1 MIRENIFRQYWENV
15 TESVIL
21 RETLFT
27 ERQRD
32 IMKHDYQS
40 QTKVKEDVLLE
51 RLALIQT
58 ELAPAEASKMK
69 QLSDKLMNGEQHF
82 LFSGHFSAGKSSLIN
97 ALFETN
103 LLPSSPIPASA
114 NTVRIRSGQSGASV
128 HFINGKKM
136 IFKAPYDIDQVKGYC
151 LNGEEVE
158 RVELSAPSKI
168 EKDVIFIDTPGI
180 DSTDEAHRLSTESSM
195 YLADV
200 VFYVMDYNHVQ
211 SEVNYQ
217 FIRELYRQ
225 NKKIILIVNQ
235 IDKHNE
241 AEISF
246 KSFKKSVVESFETW
260 GMSLESFFFISLRD
274 QNHPQNQFHQLKT
287 YIEGLSKKT
296 PEDKVKRVYDAAI
309 ELIENIDTV
318 DEDNEVIQAYE
329 EMETK
334 LSFSKERIK
343 LIEEEFQS
351 ESSTIQKS
359 AILMPY
365 EVREAGRAYL
375 ESLQSGFKV
384 GLIFRDK
391 KTQEERSNRYEA
403 FVSGLEEQVK
413 SQLEWHFK
421 ELLQELK
428 STAALTKVDPPV
440 LDDSFHVDFTVIQEE
455 AKKGNGATGE
465 AVLHYTEN
473 IAHSMKTQIKQQA
486 EKRKNLLID
495 QVNEE
500 HDQIAMDV
508 QKAFENQVG
517 EKDSEVFLA
526 KMEMVSEKANGLWA
540 ILEGSR
546 DEEARRIANSEERK
560 EEGQQVIIV
569 ESVEKT
575 NNEIHSEDEGSLEEE
590 VVKKHDDDLPTSEA
604 TVQALQNIATELTD
618 LPGFDHTKQNLMKKA
633 NKLADQSYT
642 VALFGAFS
650 AGKSSF
656 ANALIGE
663 KILPSSPNPTTAT
676 LNRICPVTNEHAHK
690 TAMIH
695 YKTEEELLLDLNHSL
710 SYFGEQAFSLRDC
723 LQIISAGKLFKRE
736 SAETKPHA
744 LFLRAVVRGE
754 GELSYL
760 GMDREVTLTEYED
773 MVVNESKAAFI
784 ASISLYYDCPLTRE
798 GITLVDTPGADSINA
813 RHTGVAFQYMKDAD
827 AILYVTYY
835 NHAFSKAD
843 REFLIQLG
851 RVKDV
856 FEMDKM
862 FFLLNASDL
871 AENDGE
877 LHTVL
882 DHVKKQLQQYGIR
895 YPSLYPVSSLAGML
909 SSQTLSKEDEAFL
922 TKLPTQLRN
931 KGGLASFEERFYRF
945 IRTDLS
951 KMAVEASLSEITRIR
966 EEIDHW
972 IEHFELNANE
982 KEEQLKRL
990 HLQSNEAIE
999 EVEQYAVSTSL
1010 QQIEQ
1015 ELTELVHYMPQR
1027 LFYRFNDFFKEAFNP
1042 SIIQS
1047 RDGLNDASRS
1057 LLEDIEQDL
1066 LQELRAASLRID
1078 RFIKRELQKNEKD
1091 MQMTIR
1097 NHLTDF
1103 RYASNDSKDMAT
1115 PAFSASLTTWISSE
1129 AIVKLARSSFKSPK
1143 QFFEQN
1149 GRDNLHDVLKKEFQQ
1164 PVSDYLAT
1172 EQQVIA
1178 SMATNFYEE
1187 NLDEMKR
1194 EILNEIREYIE
1205 TRTTML
1211 NSDLSK
1217 AFLQTKQSNVARIQ
1231 TNLLGE

>member
-1 MIRENIFRQYWENV
+1 
-15 TESVIL
+15 
-21 RETLFT
+21 
-27 ERQRD
+27 
-32 IMKHDYQS
+32 MKHNHQS
-40 QTKVKEDVLLE
+40 KTKIKEDALLE
-51 RLALIQT
+51 RLALIETKLEQS
-58 ELAPAEASKMK
+58 EASKIN
-69 QLSDKLMNGEQHF
+69 QLIDKLKSGEQHF

-97 ALFETN
+97 ALFDTN

-114 NTVRIRSGQSGASV
+114 NTVRIRSGESGAAV
-128 HFINGKKM
+128 YFINGKKM
-136 IFKAPYDIDQVKGYC
+136 VFKAPYDIDQVKSYC

-158 RVELSAPSKI
+158 RVELSAPSPI
-168 EKDVIFIDTPGI
+168 EEDVIFIDTPGI

-241 AEISF
+241 DEISF
-246 KSFKKSVVESFETW
+246 NAFKKSVVQSFETW

-274 QNHPQNQFHQLKT
+274 HNHPHNQFHQLKS

-296 PEDKVKRVYDAAI
+296 AEDKIVRVSNAAI
-309 ELIENIDTV
+309 ELINNMDTV
-318 DEDNEVIQAYE
+318 VEDREVMQAYE
-329 EMETK
+329 EMEKK

-351 ESSTIQKS
+351 EGSSIQKS

-365 EVREAGRAYL
+365 EVREAGRDYL
-375 ESLQSGFKV
+375 ESLQPGFKV
-384 GLIFRDK
+384 GLVFREK
-391 KTQEERSNRYEA
+391 KTQQERLNRYES

-413 SQLEWHFK
+413 SQLEWHYQ
-421 ELLQELK
+421 ELLKQLI
-428 STAALTKVDPPV
+428 STAALTKVEPPV
-440 LDDSFHVDFTVIQEE
+440 LDEPFLIDFSVIQEE

-486 EKRKNLLID
+486 EKRKNLLIE
-495 QVNEE
+495 QVDRE
-500 HDQIAMDV
+500 HKQIAIEL
-508 QKAFENQVG
+508 QTSFKEHVG
-517 EKDSEVFLA
+517 EKESEMLLA
-526 KMEMVSEKANGLWA
+526 EMETISEKTTELMS
-540 ILEGSR
+540 ILRGDR
-546 DEEARRIANSEERK
+546 DEEASAVQKSVRKDEEL
-560 EEGQQVIIV
+560 EEIIIV
-569 ESVEKT
+569 ESVKET
-575 NNEIHSEDEGSLEEE
+575 NSEGKSDNSSLEEVAVE
-590 VVKKHDDDLPTSEA
+590 KKDDELPTSET
-604 TVQALQNIATELTD
+604 TVHALQNLATELTD
-618 LPGFDHTKQNLMKKA
+618 LPGFLHTKQNLIKKA
-633 NKLADQSYT
+633 RKLTEKSYT

-676 LNRICPVTNEHAHK
+676 LNRICPVTEEHAHK

-695 YKTEEELLLDLNHSL
+695 YKTEEELLEDLNHSL
-710 SYFGEQAFSLRDC
+710 SFFGEQAFSLRDC
-723 LQIISAGKLFKRE
+723 MHIISAGKLFKRE

-744 LFLRAVVRGE
+744 LFLRAVLKGE

-760 GMDREVTLTEYED
+760 GMKREVTLEEYED
-773 MVVNESKAAFI
+773 MVVNEAKAAFI
-784 ASISLYYDCPLTRE
+784 SSISLYYDCALTQE

-813 RHTGVAFQYMKDAD
+813 RHTGVAFQYMKAAD

-871 AENDGE
+871 AENDDE
-877 LHTVL
+877 LLTVL

-895 YPSLYPVSSLAGML
+895 YPALYPVSSLAGML
-909 SSQTLSKEDEAFL
+909 ASHGLSEKENEFL
-922 TKLPTQLRN
+922 SRLPEKLKN
-931 KGGLASFEERFYRF
+931 KGGLASFEERFYQF
-945 IRTDLS
+945 IRADLS
-951 KMAVEASLSEITRIR
+951 KMAVETSISEINRVR
-966 EEIDHW
+966 EEIDGW
-972 IEHFELNANE
+972 IENFELNANE
-982 KEEQLKRL
+982 KEAQLDRL
-990 HLQSNEAIE
+990 HHESDKATEG
-999 EVEQYAVSTSL
+999 VERYDIATSVK
-1010 QQIEQ
+1010 QIEQ

-1042 SIIQS
+1042 SIIQN
-1047 RDGLNDASRS
+1047 REGLHHASRS
-1057 LLEDIEQDL
+1057 LLEDITQDL

-1078 RFIKRELQKNEKD
+1078 RFINRELQKNEKE
-1091 MQMTIR
+1091 MQLTIR
-1097 NHLTDF
+1097 NHLSDF
-1103 RYASNDSKDMAT
+1103 RYSINDTKEMAT
-1115 PAFSASLTTWISSE
+1115 PAFTASLSSWISSE
-1129 AIVKLARSSFKSPK
+1129 TIQKLARSSFKSPK

-1149 GRDNLHDVLKKEFQQ
+1149 GREDLHDVLKKEFQQ
-1164 PVSDYLAT
+1164 PVNDYLTA
-1172 EQQVIA
+1172 EKQVIE
-1178 SMATNFYEE
+1178 SVATNFYEE
-1187 NLDEMKR
+1187 NLNDMKR
-1194 EILNEIREYIE
+1194 EIQKEIKVYIE
-1205 TRTTML
+1205 NRKMML
-1211 NSDLSK
+1211 NSELSK
-1217 AFLQTKQSNVARIQ
+1217 AFLKTKQGNVAKIQ
-1231 TNLLGE
+1231 MNLLGE

>member
-1 MIRENIFRQYWENV
+1 
-15 TESVIL
+15 
-21 RETLFT
+21 
-27 ERQRD
+27 
-32 IMKHDYQS
+32 MKHNHQS
-40 QTKVKEDVLLE
+40 KTKIKEDALLE
-51 RLALIQT
+51 RLALIET
-58 ELAPAEASKMK
+58 KVTASEASKIK
-69 QLSDKLMNGEQHF
+69 QLSDKLKSGEQHF

-114 NTVRIRSGQSGASV
+114 NTVRVRSGEAGAAV

-136 IFKAPYDIDQVKGYC
+136 VFKAPYDMDQVKGYC

-158 RVELSAPSKI
+158 RVELSAPSSI
-168 EKDVIFIDTPGI
+168 EEDVIFIDTPGI

-195 YLADV
+195 YLADI

-225 NKKIILIVNQ
+225 HKKIILIVNQ

-241 AEISF
+241 SEISF
-246 KSFKKSVVESFETW
+246 NAFKKSVVESFETW

-274 QNHPQNQFHQLKT
+274 HQHPHNQFHQLKT

-296 PEDKVKRVYDAAI
+296 AEDKMKRVSNAAI
-309 ELIENIDTV
+309 ELINNMDTV
-318 DEDNEVIQAYE
+318 IEDQEVMQAYE
-329 EMETK
+329 EMEKK
-334 LSFSKERIK
+334 LSFSEERVK

-351 ESSTIQKS
+351 EGASIQKS

-365 EVREAGRAYL
+365 EVREAGRDYL
-375 ESLQSGFKV
+375 ESLQPGFKV
-384 GLIFRDK
+384 GLVFRDK
-391 KTQEERSNRYEA
+391 KTQQERSNRYES

-413 SQLEWHFK
+413 SQLEWHYQ
-421 ELLQELK
+421 ELLKQLI
-428 STAALTKVDPPV
+428 STAALTKVEPPV
-440 LDDSFHVDFTVIQEE
+440 LDEAFHIDFSVIQEE

-486 EKRKNLLID
+486 EKRKNLLIE
-495 QVNEE
+495 QVNLE
-500 HDQIAMDV
+500 HKKIASEV
-508 QKAFENQVG
+508 QTSFKERVG
-517 EKDSEVFLA
+517 EKESEMLLA
-526 KMEMVSEKANGLWA
+526 EMEAISEKATELMS
-540 ILEGSR
+540 ILQGER
-546 DEEARRIANSEERK
+546 DEEASAVQKSAQKIEEP
-560 EEGQQVIIV
+560 EEVIVV
-569 ESVEKT
+569 EPVK
-575 NNEIHSEDEGSLEEE
+575 EIHSKGKSEKRSMDEAVAE
-590 VVKKHDDDLPTSEA
+590 KKDAELPASETTA
-604 TVQALQNIATELTD
+604 QALQKLATELTD
-618 LPGFDHTKQNLMKKA
+618 LPGFLHTKQNLIKKA
-633 NKLADQSYT
+633 RKLTDKSYT

-676 LNRICPVTNEHAHK
+676 LNRICPVSEEHVHK

-695 YKTEEELLLDLNHSL
+695 YKTEEELLEDLNHSL
-710 SYFGEQAFSLRDC
+710 SFFGEQAFSLRDC

-744 LFLRAVVRGE
+744 LFLRAVLKGE
-754 GELSYL
+754 TEFSYL
-760 GMDREVTLTEYED
+760 GMQREVTLGEYED

-784 ASISLYYDCPLTRE
+784 ASISLYYDCALTRE

-813 RHTGVAFQYMKDAD
+813 RHTGVAFQYMKAAD

-871 AENDGE
+871 AEDNQE
-877 LHTVL
+877 LRTVL

-895 YPSLYPVSSLAGML
+895 YPALYPVSSLAGML
-909 SSQTLSKEDEAFL
+909 SSQDLSEKESEFL
-922 TKLPTQLRN
+922 SNLPEKLKN
-931 KGGLASFEERFYRF
+931 KGGLGSFEERFYRF
-945 IRTDLS
+945 IKTDLS
-951 KMAVEASLSEITRIR
+951 KMAVEASISEINQVKA
-966 EEIDHW
+966 EIDGW
-972 IEHFELNANE
+972 IENYELNADE
-982 KEEQLKRL
+982 KEEQLARL
-990 HLQSNEAIE
+990 QRESDEAIGV
-999 EVEQYAVSTSL
+999 VERYTVSSSVK
-1010 QQIEQ
+1010 QIEQ

-1042 SIIQS
+1042 SVIQG
-1047 RDGLNDASRS
+1047 REGLHHASES
-1057 LLEDIEQDL
+1057 LLEDITQDL

-1078 RFIKRELQKNEKD
+1078 RFINRELQKNEKE
-1091 MQMTIR
+1091 MQLSIR
-1097 NHLTDF
+1097 KHLSDF
-1103 RYASNDSKDMAT
+1103 RYSLNDSKEMET
-1115 PAFSASLTTWISSE
+1115 PDFTAALSKWISSE
-1129 AIVKLARSSFKSPK
+1129 TIQKLARSSFKSPK

-1149 GRDNLHDVLKKEFQQ
+1149 GRDDLHDVLKKEFQQ
-1164 PVSDYLAT
+1164 PVSNYLTA
-1172 EQQVIA
+1172 EKQVIE
-1178 SMATNFYEE
+1178 SVATNFYEE
-1187 NLDEMKR
+1187 NLNDLKS
-1194 EILNEIREYIE
+1194 EIQKEIKVYIE
-1205 TRTTML
+1205 TRKTML
-1211 NSDLSK
+1211 TSELSK
-1217 AFLQTKQSNVARIQ
+1217 DFLLTKQGNVAKIQ
-1231 TNLLGE
+1231 TNLLEE

>member
-58 ELAPAEASKMK
+58 ELAHAEASKMK
-69 QLSDKLMNGEQHF
+69 QLSDKLMSGEQHF

-274 QNHPQNQFHQLKT
+274 LNHPQNQFHQLKT

-351 ESSTIQKS
+351 EASTIQKS

-391 KTQEERSNRYEA
+391 KTQQERSIRYEA

-473 IAHSMKTQIKQQA
+473 VAYSMKTQIKQQA

-495 QVNEE
+495 QVNVE
-500 HDQIAMDV
+500 HNQIAMDV
-508 QKAFENQVG
+508 QKAFETQVG

-526 KMEMVSEKANGLWA
+526 KMELVSEKANGLWA

-546 DEEARRIANSEERK
+546 DEEARRIANSEDRQEER
-560 EEGQQVIIV
+560 QQVIIV
-569 ESVEKT
+569 ESIEKT
-575 NNEIHSEDEGSLEEE
+575 NNEIHSENEGSLVEE
-590 VVKKHDDDLPTSEA
+590 VVKKNDDDLPTSET

-618 LPGFDHTKQNLMKKA
+618 LPGFDHTKQNLIKKA
-633 NKLADQSYT
+633 SKLADQSYT

-676 LNRICPVTNEHAHK
+676 LNRICPVTTEHAHK

-695 YKTEEELLLDLNHSL
+695 YKTEEELLEDLNHSL
-710 SYFGEQAFSLRDC
+710 SYFGEQAFSLRDS

-744 LFLRAVVRGE
+744 LFLRAVVKGE

-760 GMDREVTLTEYED
+760 GMDREVTITEYEH
-773 MVVNESKAAFI
+773 MIVNESKAAFI

-813 RHTGVAFQYMKDAD
+813 RHTGVAFQYMKAAD

-877 LHTVL
+877 LRTVL
-882 DHVKKQLQQYGIR
+882 DHVNKQLQQYGIR

-909 SSQTLSKEDEAFL
+909 SSETLSEDDEAFL
-922 TKLPTQLRN
+922 SKLPKQLRN

-966 EEIDHW
+966 EEIAHW

-990 HLQSNEAIE
+990 YLQSDEAIE
-999 EVEQYAVSTSL
+999 EVEQYAVSNSL

-1015 ELTELVHYMPQR
+1015 ELTELVHYVPQR

-1047 RDGLNDASRS
+1047 RDGLNAASRS

-1103 RYASNDSKDMAT
+1103 RYVSNESRDMAT

-1129 AIVKLARSSFKSPK
+1129 ALVKLARSSFKSSK

-1187 NLDEMKR
+1187 NLDEMKH
-1194 EILNEIREYIE
+1194 EIQNEIREYIE

-1211 NSDLSK
+1211 NSNLSK
-1217 AFLQTKQSNVARIQ
+1217 GFLQTKQSNVARIQ

>member
-1 MIRENIFRQYWENV
+1 
-15 TESVIL
+15 
-21 RETLFT
+21 
-27 ERQRD
+27 
-32 IMKHDYQS
+32 MKHNHQS
-40 QTKVKEDVLLE
+40 KTKVKEDALLE
-51 RLALIQT
+51 RLALIET
-58 ELAPAEASKMK
+58 KVTPSEASKIK
-69 QLSDKLMNGEQHF
+69 QLRDKLKSGEQHF

-114 NTVRIRSGQSGASV
+114 NTVRIRSGEAGAAV

-136 IFKAPYDIDQVKGYC
+136 VFKAPYDIDQIKGYC

-158 RVELSAPSKI
+158 RVELSAPSSI
-168 EKDVIFIDTPGI
+168 EENVIFIDTPGI

-235 IDKHNE
+235 IDKHKE
-241 AEISF
+241 DEISF
-246 KSFKKSVVESFETW
+246 NAFKKSVVESFETW

-274 QNHPQNQFHQLKT
+274 HQHPHNQFHQLKT

-296 PEDKVKRVYDAAI
+296 AEDKMKRVTNAAI
-309 ELIENIDTV
+309 ELINNMDTV
-318 DEDNEVIQAYE
+318 IEDQEVMQAYE
-329 EMETK
+329 VMEK
-334 LSFSKERIK
+334 KRSFSEERIK

-351 ESSTIQKS
+351 EASSIQKS

-365 EVREAGRAYL
+365 EVREAGRDYL
-375 ESLQSGFKV
+375 ESLQPGFKV
-384 GLIFRDK
+384 GLVFRDK
-391 KTQEERSNRYEA
+391 KTQQERSNRYA
-403 FVSGLEEQVK
+403 SFVSGLEEQVK
-413 SQLEWHFK
+413 SQLEWHYQ
-421 ELLQELK
+421 ELLKQLI
-428 STAALTKVDPPV
+428 STAALTKVEPPV
-440 LDDSFHVDFTVIQEE
+440 LDEPFQLDFTAIQEE

-473 IAHSMKTQIKQQA
+473 VAHSMKMQIKQQA
-486 EKRKNLLID
+486 EKRKNRLVE
-495 QVNEE
+495 QVNLE
-500 HDQIAMDV
+500 HKQIASEV
-508 QKAFENQVG
+508 QASFKEQVG
-517 EKDSEVFLA
+517 EKE
-526 KMEMVSEKANGLWA
+526 SEKLLAEMETISEKTTELMS
-540 ILEGSR
+540 ILQGDR
-546 DEEARRIANSEERK
+546 DEEASAVQKSRRENEESEE
-560 EEGQQVIIV
+560 VIIV
-569 ESVEKT
+569 EPVKG
-575 NNEIHSEDEGSLEEE
+575 IHSKDESEESPFDEE
-590 VVKKHDDDLPTSEA
+590 VVEKKGAELPDSESTA
-604 TVQALQNIATELTD
+604 QALQKLATELTD
-618 LPGFDHTKQNLMKKA
+618 LPGFLHTKQNLIKKA
-633 NKLADQSYT
+633 RKLTEKSYT

-676 LNRICPVTNEHAHK
+676 LNRICPVTEKHAHK

-695 YKTEEELLLDLNHSL
+695 YKTEEELLEDLNHSL
-710 SYFGEQAFSLRDC
+710 SFFGEQAFSLRDC
-723 LQIISAGKLFKRE
+723 LQMISAGKLFKRE

-744 LFLRAVVRGE
+744 LFLRAVLKGE

-760 GMDREVTLTEYED
+760 GIKREVTLEEYED
-773 MVVNESKAAFI
+773 MVVNEAKAAFI
-784 ASISLYYDCPLTRE
+784 ASISLYYDCALTRE

-813 RHTGVAFQYMKDAD
+813 RHTGVAFQYMKAAD

-871 AENDGE
+871 AENDHE
-877 LHTVL
+877 LRTVL

-895 YPSLYPVSSLAGML
+895 YPALYPVSSLAGML
-909 SSQTLSKEDEAFL
+909 PSHSLSEKESDFL
-922 TKLPTQLRN
+922 SNLPKKIKN

-945 IRTDLS
+945 IQTDLS
-951 KMAVEASLSEITRIR
+951 KMAVEASISEINRVKA
-966 EEIDHW
+966 EIDGW
-972 IEHFELNANE
+972 IENYELNANE
-982 KEEQLKRL
+982 KEEQLARL
-990 HLQSNEAIE
+990 QRKSDEAIS
-999 EVEQYAVSTSL
+999 EVEGYTASSSVK
-1010 QQIEQ
+1010 QIEQ

-1042 SIIQS
+1042 SMIQN
-1047 RDGLNDASRS
+1047 REGLYDASKS
-1057 LLEDIEQDL
+1057 LLEDITQDL

-1078 RFIKRELQKNEKD
+1078 RFISRELQKNEKE
-1091 MQMTIR
+1091 MQLAIR
-1097 NHLTDF
+1097 NYLSDF
-1103 RYASNDSKDMAT
+1103 RYSLNDSMEMAT
-1115 PAFSASLTTWISSE
+1115 PAFTASLSSWISSE
-1129 AIVKLARSSFKSPK
+1129 TIQKLARSSFKSPK

-1149 GRDNLHDVLKKEFQQ
+1149 GRDDLHDGLKKEFQQ
-1164 PVSDYLAT
+1164 PVSDYLTA
-1172 EQQVIA
+1172 EKQVIETV
-1178 SMATNFYEE
+1178 ATNFYEE
-1187 NLDEMKR
+1187 NLHDMKQ
-1194 EILNEIREYIE
+1194 EIQKEIKEYIE
-1205 TRTTML
+1205 TRKTMF
-1211 NSDLSK
+1211 NSELSK
-1217 AFLQTKQSNVARIQ
+1217 DFLLTKQGNVAKIQ